1 MKKKTGTKV
10 KLKAAFNSIAFIS
23 GRMGSVFNSTVAK
36 GIENHVALL
45 GGGKKT
51 ILYHLPRDGSA
62 EACSAEI
69 NDVIKQGEADGLI
82 CLSFTPTESAVQKI
96 IKSGMPAVFVERKI
110 KGLHSVKVDNY
121 KGGYTAGEYLARKG
135 YKKTGLIIDPQCADE
150 KSASYERLLGF
161 NKALDFYGI
170 KQLKGASVM
179 AARHSIECGRD
190 VFEEFEDKIKGIDSV
205 FSVAGD
211 LVAIG
216 FMMEAKAGGMKF
228 PEDIAIMGYDGIE
241 AAKAVFPVLTTIKQP
256 IERMG
261 MEAVEI
267 INGCLKGLIDGEKHL
282 GIDTELSEG
291 GTV

>member
-1 MKKKTGTKV
+1 MKKKMGNKI
-10 KLKAAFNSIAFIS
+10 KSKAVFNSIAFIS

-69 NDVIKQGEADGLI
+69 DDVLKQGEADGLI
-82 CLSFTPTESAVQKI
+82 CLSFTPTDSAVQKI
-96 IKSGMPAVFVERKI
+96 IKSRMPAVFVERRI
-110 KGLHSVKVDNY
+110 KGLHSVKVDNF
-121 KGGYTAGEYLARKG
+121 KGGYTAGEYFAKKG
-135 YKKTGLIIDPQCADE
+135 YKKTGLITDPQCSDE
-150 KSASYERLLGF
+150 KSASYERLSGF
-161 NKALDFYGI
+161 YKALDFYGI
-170 KQLKGASVM
+170 KPLKGATVL
-179 AARHSIECGRD
+179 APRHNIECGRD
-190 VFEEFEDKIKGIDSV
+190 VFEEFEDKLKGLDSV

-216 FMMEAKAGGMKF
+216 FMMEAKAGGIKF
-228 PEDIAIMGYDGIE
+228 PKDIALIGYDGIE
-241 AAKAVFPVLTTIKQP
+241 AAKAVTPILTTIKQP

-267 INGCLKGLIDGEKHL
+267 INGCLNGLIIGEKHL
-282 GIDTELSEG
+282 DIDTEMSEG